1 MNAIALHIA
10 PPDVV
15 VSDIA
20 VTDVDAPGRPDAVV
34 IHLSG
39 ELDVVSAGTIDVL
52 LSHAATGPT
61 DELIIDLSHVVFI
74 DCAGLRPL
82 LAARDRLPGRMWIQ
96 HPSGQVRLLLDVTGL
111 WSGFSVIERSVREVS
126 TYAAERERASRALV
140 VANSATEELE
150 LLVAGLHEA
159 MRSRAVIEQAKG
171 LMMGAHGCSAN
182 QAFERLTQV
191 SQDHNVRVR
200 DICAGLAAGAA
211 GRRACPPGADVA
223 AALRAVMR
231 VRVGPGQ

>member
-1 MNAIALHIA
+1 MNAIALTLPVELTA
-10 PPDVV
+10 PDSPRPDVV
-15 VSDIA
+15 A
-20 VTDVDAPGRPDAVV
+20 

-39 ELDVVSAGTIDVL
+39 DVDVVSAPAINAL
-52 LSHAATGPT
+52 LAHAATGLA
-61 DELIIDLSHVVFI
+61 DELVVDLSQVLFM

-96 HPSGQVRLLLDVTGL
+96 HPSQPVRLLLDVTGL
-111 WSGFSVIERSVREVS
+111 WSLFSVIERPVHEVS

-140 VANSATEELE
+140 VATSATEELE

-171 LMMGAHGCSAN
+171 LLMGTHRCSASRG
-182 QAFERLTQV
+182 FERLSQA

-200 DICAGLAAGAA
+200 DLCAALTAGTA
-211 GRRACPPGADVA
+211 GRAACPPGADVA
-223 AALRAVMR
+223 AAVRAALRVDSN
-231 VRVGPGQ
+231 Q